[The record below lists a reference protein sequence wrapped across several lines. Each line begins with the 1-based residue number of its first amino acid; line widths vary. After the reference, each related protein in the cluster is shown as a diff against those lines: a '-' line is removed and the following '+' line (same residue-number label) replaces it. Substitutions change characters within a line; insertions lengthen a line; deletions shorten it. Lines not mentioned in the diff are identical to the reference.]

1 MKVLAFDFG
10 ASSGR
15 AIIGSY
21 EDGLIKLEE
30 IHRFDNDPVLV
41 GDSFYWDILR
51 LFHEIKQGIT
61 KAKNTTDFESIG
73 IDTWGVDY
81 GILTKSGDLLG
92 NPYNY
97 RDARTVGVI
106 EDISKIIPKEELY
119 KLTGIQLIEFN
130 TIFQLYVFKKQ
141 KPELLDLVDKV
152 VLIPDLFN
160 YFLTGELK
168 AECSIA
174 STSQMMNPYTK
185 EWEYSLMDKLGL
197 KREWFP
203 EIVPGGT
210 VVGTL
215 KKEICDELDLGAKKV
230 IAVSEH
236 DTASAVAAV
245 PTTEK
250 DFVFISCGTWSLFG
264 TELESPVISDLSVK
278 YNITNETG
286 YNNTTRFLKNI
297 IGLWLIQETRR
308 QFKRDGK
315 DYSYAEMEKLARA
328 EKPFT
333 CFIDPD
339 APQFMGPGNMPNRI
353 REFCKNTGQ
362 TVPETD
368 GAVIRCIYESLAMK
382 YKYTFLQLK
391 ECCNKDFSVIHMIG
405 GGTKDTFLCQM
416 AADAANVPVVAGPI
430 EGTAVG
436 NVAVQLISNGV
447 IKDIWE
453 ARKIIAKSFDVV
465 RYEVADNSAWEAA
478 YPDFVKIVGCK

>member
-15 AIIGSY
+15 AIIGTFENGRIS
-21 EDGLIKLEE
+21 LEE

-41 GDSFYWDILR
+41 GKGFYWDILR
-51 LFHEIKQGIT
+51 LFHEIKQGIV
-61 KAKNTTDFESIG
+61 KAKNTCDFESIG

-81 GILTKSGDLLG
+81 GLLNEKGELIG

-97 RDARTVGVI
+97 RDERTVGTQK
-106 EDISKIIPKEELY
+106 EMESLISKEELY
-119 KLTGIQLIEFN
+119 NITGNQINEIN
-130 TIFQLYVFKKQ
+130 TIFQLYAFKKSN
-141 KPELLDLVDKV
+141 PELLQLVDKV
-152 VLIPDLFN
+152 ILIPDLFN
-160 YFLTGELK
+160 YFLTGEMK

-174 STSQMMNPYTK
+174 STTQLMNPYTK
-185 EWEYSLMDKLGL
+185 EWELSLMDRLGL

-203 EIVPGGT
+203 EIVPAGT
-210 VVGTL
+210 VVGKL
-215 KKEICDELDLGAKKV
+215 NNQICDELDISPKNV
-230 IAVSEH
+230 IAVCEH

-264 TELESPVISDLSVK
+264 TELDSPVISELSRE

-308 QFKRDGK
+308 QFKREGK
-315 DYSYAEMEKLARA
+315 NYSYAQMEELARA
-328 EKPFT
+328 EEPFT

-339 APQFMGPGNMPNRI
+339 APQFVTPGNMPQKI
-353 REFCKNTGQ
+353 KDFCRKTGQ
-362 TVPETD
+362 KVPETD

-391 ECCNKDFSVIHMIG
+391 ECCGKDFGVIHMVG

-416 AADAANVPVVAGPI
+416 TADAADVPVIAGPI
-430 EGTAVG
+430 EGTAAG
-436 NVAVQLISNGV
+436 NVAVQLMAAGQIS
-447 IKDIWE
+447 DIWE
-453 ARKIIAKSFDVV
+453 ARKIIADSFDVT
-465 RYEVADNSAWEAA
+465 RYDVKNHDVWEAA
-478 YPDFVKIVGCK
+478 YPDFVKILI